1 MHLHTIF
8 TLITA
13 ALQVGFILP
22 STIHANEPP
31 PPRIV
36 TINAHNW
43 SEFYQELPP
52 LDTIDINQFGT
63 NLTDTAIN
71 QRARAHLLVFGS
83 NNHLTSDE
91 DVKKLVSRAES
102 FKKAANTKR
111 LNIIITVHSAP
122 NQEFPRDIQFPAF
135 NSNVAYCYLKK
146 LPVISDIIILLD
158 AKGHIVRIDEP
169 GDIDASTYDWEK
181 EITAFSKTKTRKLS
195 ELKKARKTFQK
206 KKVSSFVGKILQKV
220 GYESEA
226 LPNLNAKYYL
236 FLKSRRACG
245 PCYASMPSYV
255 KAYDMLKQHGI
266 EVILLSNGQID
277 TRWYIRKFNI
287 PFPAVVNRSI
297 NRDEIEKMLEASRE
311 QSEKINTERRSI
323 PYATLVNSRGDLLI
337 EGSAKD
343 VLEQCRNLTDSDDS
357 SAEDPTE

>member
-1 MHLHTIF
+1 MHLHTLF
-8 TLITA
+8 TLIPA

-22 STIHANEPP
+22 STIHANDPP
-31 PPRIV
+31 APRIV

-43 SEFYQELPP
+43 SEWYREAPP

-71 QRARAHLLVFGS
+71 QRARAHLLILVSS
-83 NNHLTSDE
+83 NHFTSSE
-91 DVKKLVSRAES
+91 DVKQLVSRAKS
-102 FKKAANTKR
+102 FQNKSNTKR
-111 LNIIITVHSAP
+111 LNIIITVNNAP
-122 NQEFPRDIQFPAF
+122 NQEFPRDIQFPVF
-135 NSNVAYCYLKK
+135 NRNVAYSDLKQ
-146 LPVISDIIILLD
+146 LSVIRDIIILLD

-181 EITAFSKTKTRKLS
+181 EISAFSKIKTKKLS
-195 ELKKARKTFQK
+195 ELKKARKIFQK
-206 KKVSSFVGKILQKV
+206 KKASCFVGKLLQKV

-236 FLKSRRACG
+236 FLRSRRACG

-255 KAYDMLKQHGI
+255 EAYDILKQHDI
-266 EVILLSNGQID
+266 EVVLLSSAQID
-277 TRWYIRKFNI
+277 TQWYVRKFHI
-287 PFPAVVNRSI
+287 PFPAVSSHSI

-311 QSEKINTERRSI
+311 LSENNNSEHLSI
-323 PYATLVNSRGDLLI
+323 PYASLVNSRGDLLM

-343 VLEQCRNLTDSDDS
+343 VLEQWRNLIDTDDS
-357 SAEDPTE
+357 SAEEPTE